1 MWNVIF
7 CQTRCFGGLTSWL
20 GWVASSSRK
29 QTAWP
34 TWNFCPIVNSW
45 RNASVSGM
53 LGTCASIWRL
63 AATSHP
69 QNPTASPYFFAHTW
83 VILHTLSHTLPLH
96 DSHLNTE
103 FLNTKIQTNL
113 ARNKTNKMV
122 ELNSTLQILLLTT
135 FNHVSSSSKWTKMIF
150 SKPTNFVYVIYL
162 FILMVCL
169 ASLGHLVIIAF
180 FFSWTGNFYSQNTNR
195 ITERDQEPQP
205 LSLLLNRWAPYFSL
219 LF

>member
-1 MWNVIF
+1 
-7 CQTRCFGGLTSWL
+7 
-20 GWVASSSRK
+20 
-29 QTAWP
+29 
-34 TWNFCPIVNSW
+34 
-45 RNASVSGM
+45 
-53 LGTCASIWRL
+53 
-63 AATSHP
+63 
-69 QNPTASPYFFAHTW
+69 
-83 VILHTLSHTLPLH
+83 
-96 DSHLNTE
+96 
-103 FLNTKIQTNL
+103 
-113 ARNKTNKMV
+113 MV

-205 LSLLLNRWAPYFSL
+205 LSLLPNRWAPYFSL